1 MGAQIQQVFLV
12 LRDRIVQ
19 VGQGMIAAG
28 TAIAR
33 FFKGDFKGAAE
44 AAVEANNLLISSFQG
59 VIDEIVEEV
68 EQVGNLE
75 RALIDLE
82 KAENDFLVRRAAIR
96 REQAE
101 LLIITR
107 DQTRSFAEQFDALER
122 INELESERLRTE
134 IDLQRRRLAQE
145 FGLLDL
151 TEERIQ
157 KIIEEG
163 IALEELGLNISNEED
178 RAKAIEEVV
187 KLLDLETASI
197 TRNREILNRFV
208 ELSNR
213 FRGQQRKELQEL
225 INLQRINLEQREQ
238 LAPDEIPEVLDLN
251 NQLIQSLQR
260 VVEADNA
267 RTRQEIQN
275 SKNRLDAKKVEE
287 EGKLELT
294 KSFFELGLALTS
306 ENAAAE
312 LAIKIPLAIA
322 DTFGAAN
329 KALNNPPGPPF
340 TIPLAAAT
348 IIRGLANVAQ
358 MARAAG
364 SAGGGVS
371 ETSFA
376 GNIATQ
382 RVRQQTDRE
391 RFLQRTIAQ
400 QPAPVISAIEL
411 EDVEARISAKITAAS
426 LAA

>member
-1 MGAQIQQVFLV
+1 MANTKDTHTFEVETEGLDDAVTGMGAFGIATGGASAAMRSLNAAVKVFLASPLGVILAAVAAVLTPLIAAFQTVQKEMDRFRVLGAQIQQVFLV

-213 FRGQQRKELQEL
+213 FRGQQRKELQGFGCA
-225 INLQRINLEQREQ
+225 N
-238 LAPDEIPEVLDLN
+238 
-251 NQLIQSLQR
+251 
-260 VVEADNA
+260 
-267 RTRQEIQN
+267 T
-275 SKNRLDAKKVEE
+275 
-287 EGKLELT
+287 T
-294 KSFFELGLALTS
+294 GLFG
-306 ENAAAE
+306 
-312 LAIKIPLAIA
+312 IA
-322 DTFGAAN
+322 
-329 KALNNPPGPPF
+329 
-340 TIPLAAAT
+340 
-348 IIRGLANVAQ
+348 
-358 MARAAG
+358 
-364 SAGGGVS
+364 
-371 ETSFA
+371 
-376 GNIATQ
+376 
-382 RVRQQTDRE
+382 
-391 RFLQRTIAQ
+391 
-400 QPAPVISAIEL
+400 
-411 EDVEARISAKITAAS
+411 
-426 LAA
+426 